1 MHQTRRRFLLATA
14 AAGTATLG
22 TAGAS
27 RADGWSTTFDDGH
40 DEYAAAVAPLPDG
53 FVVAG
58 RSYADEL
65 DHYWWLEL
73 DRSGRERASGRFE
86 RESDG
91 GLGGVA
97 VADDGGFL
105 LAGADRSVT
114 STTPWARRYGPD
126 RDLLW
131 SYDPGEDDEG
141 FRPVRAVATG
151 DGRVLLAGISDK
163 LGSGL
168 RGATRTLGADGRL
181 ADERQFEERTTIEAA
196 ARRPAG
202 GAVLGGARGSTRD
215 RKGWIVAVDAEGAED
230 WRRTYDETSPDEPL
244 SGVYDLHVADE
255 GIAMAATIGSNV
267 GVVGADAEGAVE
279 WSAAVDEGQA
289 KPTLARVGDGYV
301 LGGSYVL
308 ADSSHEYLLASVDP
322 DDGVRWASRYADG
335 ESLGDLSGTGDRAL
349 FAGSDGRDAV
359 VRTFDGSEPPSGGDV
374 LTSGGE
380 GSGGA
385 ESGGTGNG
393 AGQEGDD
400 DGDDAD
406 DGSPGFGVA
415 TAATGLA
422 GAGLLR
428 RRLTE

>member
-1 MHQTRRRFLLATA
+1 MEQTRRRFLLATA

-27 RADGWSTTFDDGH
+27 QSDGWSTTFDDGN

-53 FVVAG
+53 FVLAG

-65 DHYWWLEL
+65 DHYWWLEV
-73 DRSGRERASGRFE
+73 DRSGQKRASGRFE

-97 VADDGGFL
+97 VAEDGGFL

-114 STTPWARRYGPD
+114 STTPWVRRYGPD
-126 RDLLW
+126 RELLW

-151 DGRVLLAGISDK
+151 DGRFLLAGISEQ
-163 LGSGL
+163 LGSSL

-181 ADERQFEERTTIEAA
+181 RDERQFEERTTIEAA
-196 ARRPAG
+196 ARRPTG

-215 RKGWIVAVDAEGAED
+215 RTGWIVAVDAEGAED
-230 WRRTYDETSPDEPL
+230 WRRTYNETSLDDPVR
-244 SGVYDLHVADE
+244 GVYDLHVADD
-255 GIAMAATIGSNV
+255 GLAMAATIGSDV

-279 WSAAVDEGQA
+279 WSAAVDGEQA

-308 ADSSHEYLLASVDP
+308 ADSSYEYLLASVDP
-322 DDGVRWASRYADG
+322 DDGVQWASRYADG
-335 ESLGDLSGTGDRAL
+335 ESLGDIVGVDARAL

-374 LTSGGE
+374 LTSGAGA
-380 GSGGA
+380 GS
-385 ESGGTGNG
+385 G

-400 DGDDAD
+400 GSGSEDDSGGETD
-406 DGSPGFGVA
+406 DGLPGFGVA
-415 TAATGLA
+415 TAAAGLA